1 MPAPSGTHHFRNRSG
16 LHQASYTR
24 RAGAL
29 NARVATNSRSDLR
42 STFVGFSAAALLALA
57 IFVLLAF
64 EVFDD
69 PVESVEAL
77 APELVVPGDPGGFF
91 LEPARPELAGADA
104 ADLLRDHEAGLL
116 EHADVLLHAGQGHV
130 EAAGQVADRGV

>member
-1 MPAPSGTHHFRNRSG
+1 
-16 LHQASYTR
+16 L
-24 RAGAL
+24 
-29 NARVATNSRSDLR
+29 D
-42 STFVGFSAAALLALA
+42 
-57 IFVLLAF
+57 IFLLLAF

-104 ADLLRDHEAGLL
+104 PDFLRDHEPGLL
-116 EHADVLLHAGQGHV
+116 QHADVLLHAGQGHV
-130 EAAGQVADRGV
+130 EAAGEVADRGVGAAELLEDAPAGDVREGGEGGIEGGLTLNHIVHCMSGRSGLQAFFR